1 MSNVELEPT
10 DNDSRIYPIRNV
22 QGTKREIPIFWVYPR
37 TETTPVW
44 LAKVESQLIDISVSY
59 SISAATA
66 LTFTL
71 IDPGFELT
79 RQNYFQPGQ
88 TIIYRSHNSDILLPN
103 SPGAPHIGLE
113 EYLGYFME
121 IADVNIEQSQG
132 NSPIVRVQCYTK
144 AIQQMKRDKKPGNI
158 KGNGSDFVKRAA
170 EEFGLKSVVQKTS
183 ATRQIT
189 TADSDSAADSVW
201 TVLERLAG
209 ESKDENK
216 NPFVIFEAD
225 GTLYFGS
232 QQWIMYKWGHTSI
245 EHTRYDRKKQR
256 DVKEIR
262 YVTNLKYP
270 SGAEPFVL
278 LKMPTMHKSEND
290 PKEGDGS
297 CIVDRINGTR
307 LRPGMTV
314 RVSGV
319 PWFDGDFLITEVD
332 FSELTPDPVNVRFA
346 TPPRQENK
354 IKHIERGQIYP
365 GSVEWA
371 TVIGL
376 HEQQPSIMSPE
387 KGVAKMNSNSNLAEM
402 I

>member
-1 MSNVELEPT
+1 MPETKL
-10 DNDSRIYPIRNV
+10 YPVRNI
-22 QGTKREIPIFWVYPR
+22 QGTNREVPIVWVYPK

-44 LAKVESQLIDISVSY
+44 LAKVDQQLLDMSISY
-59 SISAATA
+59 SIGQATA
-66 LTFTL
+66 LTFSL

-88 TIIYRSHNSDILLPN
+88 TIIYRSHNSNVLLPN
-103 SPGAPHIGLE
+103 STGSPYLGLA

-144 AIQQMKRDKKPGNI
+144 AVQQMKRDRQPGNI
-158 KGNGSDFVKRAA
+158 KGNGSEFVKKAA
-170 EEFGLKSVVQKTS
+170 TKYGLNSVVQKTS
-183 ATRQIT
+183 ASRQIT

-201 TVLERLAG
+201 TVLSNLAS

-216 NPFVIFEAD
+216 NPFVMFESD

-232 QQWIMYKWGHTSI
+232 QQWIMYKWGHTSYQ
-245 EHTRYDRKKQR
+245 HTKYDKEKKK
-256 DVKEIR
+256 DVTETR
-262 YVTNLKYP
+262 FVTNLNYP
-270 SGAEPFVL
+270 SGNDPFLL

-290 PKEGDGS
+290 PKEGNGS

-314 RVSGV
+314 RVRGV
-319 PWFDGDFLITEVD
+319 PWFDDDFLITEVN
-332 FSELTPDPVNVRFA
+332 FSELVPDPVNVSFA
-346 TPPRQENK
+346 TPPRLEKK
-354 IKHIERGQIYP
+354 IKQIEVGQIYP

-371 TVIGL
+371 TIIGISQ
-376 HEQQPSIMSPE
+376 QQPSFNSPE
-387 KGVAKMNSNSNLAEM
+387 KAVAKMTPNTATGGNDVA